1 MAVGTVDARL
11 HKDKRGGE
19 CYDKVI
25 SGDPNISAEGRE
37 SIQSLIVWVK
47 KLVFHLIPPSHSP
60 CCRIVFQ
67 RLGMLIRLST
77 HWSANSV
84 F

>member
-11 HKDKRGGE
+11 QKDKSGGGE

-37 SIQSLIVWVK
+37 SIQSLIVCVK
-47 KLVFHLIPPSHSP
+47 KQVFHLMPPSHSP
-60 CCRIVFQ
+60 C
-67 RLGMLIRLST
+67 
-77 HWSANSV
+77 
-84 F
+84 

>member
-1 MAVGTVDARL
+1 MPGS
-11 HKDKRGGE
+11 KMIKGGGK

-47 KLVFHLIPPSHSP
+47 
-60 CCRIVFQ
+60 
-67 RLGMLIRLST
+67 
-77 HWSANSV
+77 SA
-84 F
+84 FGHAHQAFCTLEC